1 MTNIYTGNA
10 DIVYPLT
17 VQERGKI
24 YITKD
29 DPRNN
34 LIGLAQLYAKYGQGN
49 VIVIDQFNMSQP
61 VDTISMANYSSERMT
76 PVYTISNNPGS
87 TMTIPSDVIGLNPPT
102 NLAITSST
110 SVLANDGTVSY
121 TVALNFDDVIGAM
134 SYEGIFIP
142 QVLGYSTQ
150 SVTGLVA
157 TGGTGL
163 ISVTWVPIA
172 NASNYV
178 LYATLSGKNYY
189 ATVPVVASANATSA
203 TGSITGLSAGSY
215 TVTVVPYNSNG
226 IAGQSATTPSTVTVV

>member
-34 LIGLAQLYAKYGQGN
+34 IIGLAQLYAKYGQGN
-49 VIVIDQFNMSQP
+49 VIVVDQFSMSQP
-61 VDTISMANYSSERMT
+61 IDTISMANYSSERFT
-76 PVYTISNNPGS
+76 PVYTISTSPS
-87 TMTIPSDVIGLNPPT
+87 TTMTIQNDDISLNPPT
-102 NLAITSST
+102 NLAITTTT
-110 SVLANDGTVSY
+110 SVVGNDGTLSY
-121 TVALNFDDVIGAM
+121 SIGLNFDDVQGAI

-157 TGGTGL
+157 IGGTGS
-163 ISVTWVPIA
+163 ISVTWVPIS

-178 LYATLSGKNYY
+178 LYATKSSKNYY
-189 ATVPVVASANATSA
+189 ASAPVIAVANATTAS
-203 TGSITGLSAGSY
+203 GSISGLTAGAY
-215 TVTVVPYNSNG
+215 TVTVVPYNANG
-226 IAGQSATTPSTVTVV
+226 IAGQSAITPSTVTVV